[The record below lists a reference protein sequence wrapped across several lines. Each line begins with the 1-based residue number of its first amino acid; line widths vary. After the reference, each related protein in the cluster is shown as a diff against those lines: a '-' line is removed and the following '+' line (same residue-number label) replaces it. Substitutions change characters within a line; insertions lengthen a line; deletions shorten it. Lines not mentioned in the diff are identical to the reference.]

1 MPRLGLK
8 KNMGNIDS
16 RMLQQFVM
24 DNVTPRKCLIV
35 ASGIKN
41 HKEYVDLVKERL
53 GDLLPVAEHE
63 HVRAATEY
71 LGGEYRNWSETPATQ
86 ITLAFESCPWSSDDV
101 STYSVMNQLLGSSSV
116 MQANNFVDGTSP
128 VNHNFTDSG
137 LFGLTIE
144 GPGSHSHELMTT
156 VTDELNSL
164 KVTIDDAAL
173 NRAKNTLKM
182 NILSAMERSDDR
194 LEEIAR
200 NFMTYGDLTFH
211 QYCDRIDGVSS
222 SDINRVASKVL
233 GGKPTLLVQGGA
245 INLVPSVTEVARQLN

>member
-1 MPRLGLK
+1 
-8 KNMGNIDS
+8 
-16 RMLQQFVM
+16 
-24 DNVTPRKCLIV
+24 
-35 ASGIKN
+35 
-41 HKEYVDLVKERL
+41 
-53 GDLLPVAEHE
+53 
-63 HVRAATEY
+63 
-71 LGGEYRNWSETPATQ
+71 
-86 ITLAFESCPWSSDDV
+86 
-101 STYSVMNQLLGSSSV
+101 
-116 MQANNFVDGTSP
+116 
-128 VNHNFTDSG
+128 
-137 LFGLTIE
+137 
-144 GPGSHSHELMTT
+144 MTT